1 MYRRFWRLY
10 TAENRILSFL
20 TRSKRGFSTEKIRE
34 IGFLPAT
41 RGKILRKKNRENRI
55 TARSERQNHP
65 RQAAFLRRPG
75 FGSTSA
81 RLRKYVGPVF
91 GSLKRRGKTSVI
103 PGRLSAG
110 VLHFRKR
117 PRDALKRPYVTVNS
131 STASIT
137 FHGAGNPVRCS
148 TDSPKVR

>member
-1 MYRRFWRLY
+1 MLARRD
-10 TAENRILSFL
+10 
-20 TRSKRGFSTEKIRE
+20 RE
-34 IGFLPAT
+34 AKFYGT
-41 RGKILRKKNRENRI
+41 KQENRI

-75 FGSTSA
+75 FESMSA
-81 RLRKYVGPVF
+81 RFRKSEKARKNFRHPRKAF
-91 GSLKRRGKTSVI
+91 RRSFAFPEAS
-103 PGRLSAG
+103 PGRL
-110 VLHFRKR
+110 KK
-117 PRDALKRPYVTVNS
+117 ALVTVNS